1 MTIETRETDKQF
13 DQLCVLLKDEQNYTA
28 NTKFTLVNKIA
39 SLDKDGLFKL
49 LSLLLE
55 KSNLEPKSVSLIYE
69 YIYELLLN
77 SQDNTIINLL
87 HNNFPNGVVL
97 LTSELNIDYTPLQK
111 LLRAEKFQEADQ
123 LTQGLLCKLSQI
135 TNNHSRS
142 WLYFTDISS
151 LPCADLRTI
160 DRLWQV
166 HSLGLFGISRQR
178 DIWLK
183 NGSNWEKLWHK
194 IGWTLNNSSRR
205 YPQEFTWDITA
216 PEGHLPLFNQLRGV
230 QVLKALFTHPAW
242 NK

>member
-1 MTIETRETDKQF
+1 MTIETREIDKQF
-13 DQLCVLLKDEQNYTA
+13 NQLCVLLKDEQNYAAKTQ
-28 NTKFTLVNKIA
+28 FTLVNEIA

-55 KSNLEPKSVSLIYE
+55 KSNLETKSVSLIYE

-77 SQDNTIINLL
+77 SKDNTIINLL

-111 LLRAEKFQEADQ
+111 LLRTGKFQEADQ
-123 LTQGLLCKLSQI
+123 LTQDLLCKLSQI

-151 LPCADLRTI
+151 LPCADLQTI

-178 DIWLK
+178 DIWLN
-183 NGSNWEKLWHK
+183 NGSNWERLWHK

-242 NK
+242 NE